1 MSKHLLLVLIFL
13 PLLSSCGFT
22 MRVSDTQLLNAD
34 LQQIQI
40 SSSNLNALGQ
50 ILQRRL
56 TASGVEIVDGPSAYK
71 LTLGDEQSLERVVSV
86 NRNARAGEYELTLLS
101 SFQLEKNAETV
112 IAQEIIS
119 AEQVYEADP
128 ANAAAKTNEAELVR
142 NELRQALVEQIMRRL
157 QTVQ

>member
-1 MSKHLLLVLIFL
+1 MLE
-13 PLLSSCGFT
+13 
-22 MRVSDTQLLNAD
+22 
-34 LQQIQI
+34 
-40 SSSNLNALGQ
+40 
-50 ILQRRL
+50 RRL
-56 TASGVEIVDGPSAYK
+56 TASGIQIIDSPSAYK
-71 LTLGDEQSLERVVSV
+71 LTLGDEQSRERVVSV
-86 NRNARAGEYELTLLS
+86 NSNARAGEYELTLMA

-157 QTVQ
+157 QSLK